1 MTATEKRKQMVD
13 FIKKEA
19 DEQLVEMVY
28 ALVQN
33 YIHNAE
39 TVYEL
44 SDEQLKELDKDQKNY
59 RAGKGKNYS
68 PEEVHQII
76 TGKFKK

>member
-1 MTATEKRKQMVD
+1 MTAAEKRKPLVN
-13 FIKKEA
+13 FLEKEA
-19 DEQLVEMVY
+19 DDKLVSMVY

-33 YIHNAE
+33 YINNAE

>member
-28 ALVQN
+28 DLVQN
-33 YIHNAE
+33 YINNAY
-39 TVYEL
+39 TAYEL
-44 SDEQLKELDKDQKNY
+44 TDEQVNELDKDQENY